1 MVPTTP
7 PIDSSLSMC
16 APDASQDFNNHR
28 VRRADLA
35 TGATTTLAG
44 SGAAGFRDGD
54 GASAQFSGP
63 YSVAIAPSGNF
74 ALVVVRAQL
83 VPARHAI
90 PRSPQLHT
98 ASL

>member
-1 MVPTTP
+1 MFFH
-7 PIDSSLSMC
+7 
-16 APDASQDFNNHR
+16 DAWQDRYSHR
-28 VRRADLA
+28 IRRVNLA
-35 TGATTTLAG
+35 TRATTTLAG
-44 SGAAGFRDGD
+44 SGTAGFRDGD